1 MLYRVARWLLTRLL
15 FVLLVAL
22 AVVVFARQF
31 SDGSSD
37 GDIAKPSSEVTG
49 PSIED
54 HWHAVYKVYI
64 CGQRQPHFPTWEGGV
79 HTHADGV
86 IHIHPFLPREEGSGA
101 RLVKWFE
108 YGGGKLTQSEMR
120 MPGSREEYKNGDECP
135 EGSEAVLQVFVNGE
149 RLEDWSGYIPRDGD
163 RVQIEF
169 GEEAAD

>member
-31 SDGSSD
+31 SDG
-37 GDIAKPSSEVTG
+37 DITKPSSEVTR

-54 HWHAVYKVYI
+54 HWHAAYKVYI
-64 CGQRQPHFPTWEGGV
+64 CGQRQPHFPIWEGGV
-79 HTHADGV
+79 HTHTDGV

-120 MPGSREEYKNGDECP
+120 MPGSQKEYKNGDKCP
-135 EGSEAVLQVFVNGE
+135 DGSEAVLQVFVNGE
-149 RLEDWSGYIPRDGD
+149 RLEDWSEYISQDGD